1 MDDATRALFAD
12 AVDRATAS
20 RSGVALDAALADLG
34 WLDALTDDPPAAV
47 SVLFEAQGA
56 ANVTSSALDMLL
68 AHTIG
73 AAGGELPGDVAVVL
87 PPLRTA
93 DAPARIDR
101 DRCAV
106 HGLLTGAAAH
116 CDTALVVAHA
126 GDGDALVVAKV
137 SDLVLQP
144 VRGMDPELG
153 LAVVAGECTLSS
165 SAVMGRADWDGA
177 VALGRLALGHEL
189 VGSARA
195 MLELAR
201 LHALARIQFGRPI
214 SSFQAVR
221 HRLAESLVAIEAA
234 AALLDAAWDEPSSVT
249 AAMAKGM
256 AGRSARTVARH
267 CQQVLAGI
275 GFTTEHPLHRHVRRV
290 LVLDQ
295 LLGAGTVLT
304 RQLGAEVLERRTL
317 PAPFPL

>member
-1 MDDATRALFAD
+1 MA
-12 AVDRATAS
+12 
-20 RSGVALDAALADLG
+20 
-34 WLDALTDDPPAAV
+34 DDPPAAV

-56 ANVTSSALDMLL
+56 ANVASSALDLLL
-68 AHTIG
+68 AHTMG

-87 PPLRTA
+87 SPLRTE
-93 DAPARIDR
+93 DAPGRMEGE
-101 DRCAV
+101 RCAV
-106 HGLLTGAAAH
+106 HGLVTGAAAR
-116 CDTALVVAHA
+116 CDTALVVAHSDDA
-126 GDGDALVVAKV
+126 AALVVAKV
-137 SDLVLQP
+137 SELALQP
-144 VRGMDPELG
+144 VRGIDPELG
-153 LAVVAGECTLSS
+153 LAVVGGECTPSS
-165 SAVMGRADWDGA
+165 STAMGRADWDGA

-214 SSFQAVR
+214 GSFQAVR

-234 AALLDAAWDEPSSVT
+234 AALLDAAWDEPSSAT

-304 RQLGAEVLERRTL
+304 RRLGAEVLERRSL
-317 PAPFPL
+317 PAAFPL